1 MSNRKMAF
9 TILLVLLVQAS
20 APIIPVDAAS
30 GRAVPDFT
38 VDLTL
43 TVGGSIESGGL
54 TTAAPGDHTAKVVVS
69 NIGSTDAEVTVI
81 LAHKASI
88 ASTETQVISID
99 AGTIL
104 AGASDTILIDWFA
117 LEGAG
122 QTLFARIVAT
132 DVTVPSDIT
141 NEESQLDF
149 DVSKYHEGVVSDYN
163 IPDPLTGFTD
173 VRLNHDEHT
182 FSSTI
187 RNDGVMA
194 INADMDFVLTHL
206 PGGGEPTDPSS
217 PISYSSGTKILQPGS
232 LATSAVDDSL
242 SITFD
247 ATSLLGTWELSST
260 VTFTGAGY
268 TYESTPV
275 LTTIVFSDY
284 IISISAPVDR
294 STEPGATTSLSWYI
308 TNLGSDDDLT
318 ISLSSDEGW
327 HDDTQ
332 EGDIFTLLAGQ
343 STTIV
348 VPVTVPPTAA
358 NPALENVHLDL
369 TSSSTDPYTVRST
382 GHVMVGDTYE
392 ASVTAQN
399 AGPVTVTPGSTK
411 SILFTI
417 TNSGT
422 GTSAFS
428 LEAGLTAPAEGWVVS
443 PSAHETPVLTF
454 GSDFTIS
461 VQVTPPPISY
471 PLKLNERNGA
481 GDTIST
487 WLSATPISG
496 GLPAHDTTSLIVE
509 TIITVEPGL
518 ETDQI
523 ILDAQE
529 IIDAKGAGGI
539 DKVLSLEVEVRHNLG
554 NSIIEDVGAEIT
566 FSTPIFNGT
575 NILGVD
581 EAERW
586 GVAVTP
592 SSVAN
597 LQIDEIFQ
605 SWLLIDG
612 PSGELPLAGEL
623 LITVTAA
630 PILTPAQIAGGWNAS
645 SGTNSITVVIP
656 SITDGVLNSEDEPRC
671 VAQICDADVG
681 NLTNFTIGL
690 KNTGNDLTSYRLVI
704 EDGLP
709 DLWSATLVT
718 SDSSNPSSIIAD
730 LNPAIVQPGQ
740 PLGTDHISDFT
751 LKVTTDPQ
759 ADAETLQ
766 ELTIRVENRDTGE
779 ALSSLTL
786 QIRVE
791 ESVDYELHPTNHTID
806 LSPYETPLT
815 RVFINNTGNVPT
827 TYTVWLDNS
836 LQNDVNFAVESPTEV
851 IVGAGYNESIKI
863 RLTPDL
869 EASADELHLAT
880 LWVATANGMNL
891 SAVIVANITAD
902 HHLTIS
908 AQDSISVTPGVNETI
923 EVTFGNNGNLEET
936 LDVVAVIEGNWSA
949 SWEQD
954 QIVLP
959 IDSTLEIDLT
969 IVVPALGGD
978 HTLSNGDTHEVIIT
992 LYHAGNGNFLSN
1004 RSITLVVAPIFLVE
1018 VDNWPEEKLFHKW
1031 YEATW
1036 NITITNVGNKDVTVD
1051 LDFNVFKP
1059 GLVDEG
1065 TISLAWEVDT
1075 STPETLVL
1083 PMGQSVAL
1091 TFQVLGKESQP
1102 DIYLEGVLQLKMTPN
1117 DPDVTGST
1125 IQQTELKMSRLFPYQ
1140 DYPLQPSDTEG
1151 DLTQN
1156 MYVWSHIP
1164 EGLDTGEGVIY
1175 LIELCDAQR
1184 RLNLTQ
1190 LGLSEVDFAWG
1201 FGLEGEEEFDLNNDC
1216 TDGTHSPVTLP
1227 SRTSSELYSSNPLEM
1242 VIDTPNRPNILTNDG
1257 YDLTFRLYHPDEHND
1272 FTEYTEATFSFFFSA
1287 KALPGIADLK
1297 FPDGI
1302 LQEGQTSTITAILN
1316 NGGTSIAIA
1325 VSAELICDGVSVSDP
1340 VKEQNF
1346 LQAGDKIPL
1355 TWEIESDHLDWWM
1368 QASDVDCNVVL
1379 NSKSWNGNALD
1390 AKSYKLSGQVESWS
1404 PNVGV
1409 SFIATLVLIGAS
1421 IGLLRLVGQN
1431 DKFRLAAI
1439 YSGVLALG
1447 FAFHLQDMVWWGPGI
1462 LVIAALWVWTM
1473 TWKSSVEFQLIHED
1487 YQRARKGISTLYS
1500 DHSIALSDAKRQ
1512 LSIILAMPV
1521 LGMIAVILGVP
1532 PQINPNSSNMLSLVG
1547 YLVLVVGGVIF
1558 IIWNSNRMYGSLYGR
1573 LTEVEIQANRI
1584 ERDLGDPARLLTE
1597 LASDGLDLSAIIS
1610 QPRPNVAAAGD
1621 ASSSDVRDWDQEMDI
1636 LTDDNDSEDELEAEA
1651 DADAD
1656 AEVEVEAEAEGE
1668 AEGEGEAEAGSQDNI
1683 TGINIDE
1690 LFEDD
1695 LPDADETEVKTDD

>member
-43 TVGGSIESGGL
+43 SVGGSIESGGI
-54 TTAAPGDHTAKVVVS
+54 TTAAPGDHVAKVVVS
-69 NIGSTDAEVTVI
+69 NIGLSDADVTVT

-88 ASTETQVISID
+88 ASIETQVISID

-104 AGASDTILIDWFA
+104 AGTSDTILIDWAA

-132 DVTVPSDIT
+132 DVSVPSDIT

-149 DVSKYHEGVVSDYN
+149 DVSKYHEGVVLGYD
-163 IPDPLTGFTD
+163 IPAPLAGFTD
-173 VRLNHDEHT
+173 VRLTHDEHT
-182 FSSTI
+182 FESTI

-194 INADMDFVLTHL
+194 INAEMNFVLTHL

-217 PISYSSGTKILQPGS
+217 PISYSSGSKILQPGS

-247 ATSLLGTWELSST
+247 ATSMLGTWQLSST
-260 VTFTGAGY
+260 VTFIGASY

-318 ISLSSDEGW
+318 IGLSSDLGW

-332 EGDIFTLLAGQ
+332 EGGIFTLLAGD

-348 VPVTVPPTAA
+348 VPVTVPPTAV
-358 NPALENVHLDL
+358 NPTLENVHLDL
-369 TSSSTDPYTVRST
+369 TSVSTDPYTVRST

-392 ASVTAQN
+392 ASVTAQD
-399 AGPVTVTPGSTK
+399 AGPVAVTPGSTK

-509 TIITVEPGL
+509 TIITVDPGL
-518 ETDQI
+518 ETDKI

-539 DKVLSLEVEVRHNLG
+539 DEVLSLSVEVRHNLG

-575 NILGVD
+575 NLLGAD
-581 EAERW
+581 EAVRW

-592 SSVAN
+592 SSVSN
-597 LQIDEIFQ
+597 LQIDQIFQ

-623 LITVTAA
+623 VITVTAE
-630 PILTPAQIAGGWNAS
+630 PILTPAQIAEGWNAS

-656 SITDGVLNSEDEPRC
+656 SITDGILNSEEEPRC
-671 VAQICDADVG
+671 VANICDADVG

-718 SDSSNPSSIIAD
+718 SDLSNPSSIISD

-740 PLGTDHISDFT
+740 PLGDDHISDFT

-779 ALSSLTL
+779 ILSSLTL

-791 ESVDYELHPTNHTID
+791 ESVDFELHPTNHTID

-815 RVFINNTGNVPT
+815 RVFINNTGNVAT

-869 EASADELHLAT
+869 EASADELHMAT

-902 HHLTIS
+902 HHLAINV
-908 AQDSISVTPGVNETI
+908 QDSISVTPGVNETI
-923 EVTFGNNGNLEET
+923 EVTFANDGNLEET
-936 LDVVAVIEGNWSA
+936 LDVIAVIEGNWSA

-959 IDSTLEIDLT
+959 IDSTLEIDLI

-978 HTLSNGDTHEVIIT
+978 HTLSNGDTHDVTIS

-1004 RSITLVVAPIFLVE
+1004 RTITLVVAPIFLVE
-1018 VDNWPEEKLFHKW
+1018 VDNWPDEQLFHKW

-1036 NITITNVGNKDVTVD
+1036 NVTITNVGNKDVTVD
-1051 LDFNVFKP
+1051 LDFNVYKP
-1059 GLVDEG
+1059 GLVEEG
-1065 TISLAWEVDT
+1065 TISLAWEVDA
-1075 STPETLVL
+1075 STPDTLVL

-1091 TFQVLGKESQP
+1091 SFKVVGKESQP

-1125 IQQTELKMSRLFPYQ
+1125 IQETELKMSRLFPYQ
-1140 DYPLQPSDTEG
+1140 DYPLQPSDNDE
-1151 DLTQN
+1151 DLIQN

-1164 EGLDTGEGVIY
+1164 EGLDTGEDVIY
-1175 LIELCDAQR
+1175 LLELCDAQR

-1201 FGLEGEEEFDLNNDC
+1201 FGLDISGEEPFDLNNDC
-1216 TDGTHSPVTLP
+1216 SDGTHSLITLP
-1227 SRTSSELYSSNPLEM
+1227 GRSSSDLYSVKPLEM
-1242 VIDTPNRPNILTNDG
+1242 IIDTPNRPNILTNDG

-1272 FTEYTEATFSFFFSA
+1272 FTVYTEATFSFFFSA

-1297 FPDGI
+1297 FTDGI
-1302 LQEGQTSTITAILN
+1302 LQEGQSSTITAILN
-1316 NGGTSIAIA
+1316 NGGTSIALA
-1325 VSAELICDGVSVSDP
+1325 VSAELICDGVSVADP
-1340 VKEQNF
+1340 LKEQSF
-1346 LQAGDKIPL
+1346 LPAGEIIPL

-1368 QASDVDCNVVL
+1368 QASDVDCQVVL
-1379 NSKSWNGNALD
+1379 NSNSWDGNAID
-1390 AKSYKLSGQVESWS
+1390 AKTYKLSGQVESWS

-1447 FAFHLQDMVWWGPGI
+1447 FAFHLMELVWWGPGI
-1462 LVIAALWVWTM
+1462 LVVAALWVWTM

-1500 DHSIALSDAKRQ
+1500 DHSVALSDAKRQ

-1532 PQINPNSSNMLSLVG
+1532 PQIKSNSSNMLSLAG
-1547 YLVLVVGGVIF
+1547 YLVLVIGGVIF

-1621 ASSSDVRDWDQEMDI
+1621 ASSSDVSDWDQEMGV
-1636 LTDDNDSEDELEAEA
+1636 LTDAPDLEVELEAEPE
-1651 DADAD
+1651 
-1656 AEVEVEAEAEGE
+1656 AEVEDE
-1668 AEGEGEAEAGSQDNI
+1668 SQDNI
-1683 TGINIDE
+1683 TGINIDD
-1690 LFEDD
+1690 LFEDESS
-1695 LPDADETEVKTDD
+1695 DADESEVKADD

>member
-30 GRAVPDFT
+30 GRAVPNFT

-43 TVGGSIESGGL
+43 SVGGSIESGGI

-69 NIGSTDAEVTVI
+69 NIGLNDAEVTVT

-88 ASTETQVISID
+88 ASVETLVISID

-104 AGASDTILIDWFA
+104 AGTSDTILIDWA
-117 LEGAG
+117 ATEGDG

-132 DVTVPSDIT
+132 DVSVPSDIT

-149 DVSKYHEGVVSDYN
+149 DVSKYNEGTVSGYN
-163 IPDPLTGFTD
+163 IPDPPVGFAD
-173 VRLNHDEHT
+173 VRLNHDVHT
-182 FSSTI
+182 FESTI

-194 INADMDFVLTHL
+194 INAEMNFVLTNSA
-206 PGGGEPTDPSS
+206 DPLDTL
-217 PISYSSGTKILQPGS
+217 SYSSGVKILQPGS
-232 LATSAVDDSL
+232 LATPAVDDSL
-242 SITFD
+242 SISFD
-247 ATSLLGTWELSST
+247 ATTILGTWELSST
-260 VTFTGAGY
+260 VTFDSPAY
-268 TYESTPV
+268 DFESPPV

-284 IISISAPVDR
+284 IISITAPVDR

-318 ISLSSDEGW
+318 IGLTSDEDW

-332 EGDIFTLLAGQ
+332 DGDIFTLLAGE

-348 VPVTVPPTAA
+348 VPVTVPLTAA
-358 NPALENVHLDL
+358 NPAFENVHLDL
-369 TSSSTDPYTVRST
+369 TSVSTDPYTVRST
-382 GHVMVGDTYE
+382 GHVIVGDTYE
-392 ASVTAQN
+392 ASVTAQD
-399 AGPVTVTPGSTK
+399 AGPVAVTPGSTK

-443 PSAHETPVLTF
+443 PSAYETPVLPF
-454 GSDFTIS
+454 GTDFTIS

-481 GDTIST
+481 GDTLST

-496 GLPAHDTTSLIVE
+496 GLPAYDTTQLVVE

-518 ETDQI
+518 ETDKI

-554 NSIIEDVGAEIT
+554 NSIIDDVGAEIT

-575 NILGVD
+575 NLLGAD
-581 EAERW
+581 EAVRW

-592 SSVAN
+592 SSVSN
-597 LQIDEIFQ
+597 LQIDQIFQ

-630 PILTPAQIAGGWNAS
+630 PILTAAQIAEGWNAS

-656 SITDGVLNSEDEPRC
+656 SITDGIINSEEEPKC
-671 VAQICDADVG
+671 DADICDADVG
-681 NLTNFTIGL
+681 NLTNFTLGL
-690 KNTGNDLTSYRLVI
+690 ENTGNDLTSYRLVI
-704 EDGLP
+704 EDDLP

-718 SDSSNPSSIIAD
+718 SDLSNPSSIIAE
-730 LNPAIVQPGQ
+730 LNPAIVIPSE
-740 PLGTDHISDFT
+740 PLGDDHISNFI

-779 ALSSLTL
+779 ILSSLTL

-815 RVFINNTGNVPT
+815 RVFINNTGNVAT

-836 LQNDVNFAVESPTEV
+836 LQNDVNFVVESPTEV

-869 EASADELHLAT
+869 EASADELHMAT

-902 HHLTIS
+902 HHLAINV
-908 AQDSISVTPGVNETI
+908 QDSISVTPGVNETI
-923 EVTFGNNGNLEET
+923 AVTFGNDGNLEET

-969 IVVPALGGD
+969 IAVPALGGD
-978 HTLSNGDTHEVIIT
+978 HTLSNGDTHDVTIS

-1004 RSITLVVAPIFLVE
+1004 RTITLVVAPIFLVE
-1018 VDNWPEEKLFHKW
+1018 VDNWPDEKLFHKW
-1031 YEATW
+1031 YEAIW
-1036 NITITNVGNKDVTVD
+1036 NVTITNVGNKDVTVD
-1051 LDFNVFKP
+1051 LDFNVYKP
-1059 GLVDEG
+1059 GLIEEG
-1065 TISLAWEVDT
+1065 TISLAWEVDA
-1075 STPETLVL
+1075 STPDTLVL

-1091 TFQVLGKESQP
+1091 TFKVLGKESQP
-1102 DIYLEGVLQLKMTPN
+1102 DIYLEGVLQLKMTPV

-1125 IQQTELKMSRLFPYQ
+1125 IQQTELKMSRLFPNE
-1140 DYPLQPSDTEG
+1140 DYSLQPSDNNE

-1164 EGLDTGEGVIY
+1164 EGLDTGEGVTY
-1175 LIELCDAQR
+1175 QIELCDAQR

-1190 LGLSEVDFAWG
+1190 LGLSEEDFTWG
-1201 FGLEGEEEFDLNNDC
+1201 FGLDISGNTEPFDLNNDC
-1216 TDGTHSPVTLP
+1216 SDGTHSLITLP
-1227 SRTSSELYSSNPLEM
+1227 PRSSSELYSSNPLEM
-1242 VIDTPNRPNILTNDG
+1242 IIDTPNRPNILTNDG

-1272 FTEYTEATFSFFFSA
+1272 FTVYTEATFSFFFSA
-1287 KALPGIADLK
+1287 KALPGIGDLK
-1297 FPDGI
+1297 FSDGI
-1302 LQEGQTSTITAILN
+1302 LQEGQSSTITAILN
-1316 NGGTSIAIA
+1316 NGGTSIALA
-1325 VSAELICDGVSVSDP
+1325 VSAELICDGVSVADP
-1340 VKEQNF
+1340 LKEQNF
-1346 LQAGDKIPL
+1346 LPAGETILL
-1355 TWEIESDHLDWWM
+1355 TWEIESDHLDWWE
-1368 QASDVDCNVVL
+1368 QTSDVDCQVVL
-1379 NSKSWNGNALD
+1379 NSNSWDGKAID
-1390 AKSYKLSGQVESWS
+1390 AKTYKLSGQVNSWS

-1447 FAFHLQDMVWWGPGI
+1447 FAFHLQELVWWGPGI
-1462 LVIAALWVWTM
+1462 LLVAALWVWTM

-1500 DHSIALSDAKRQ
+1500 DHSVALSDAKRQ

-1532 PQINPNSSNMLSLVG
+1532 PQITPNSSNMLSLVG
-1547 YLVLVVGGVIF
+1547 YLVLVIGGVIF

-1621 ASSSDVRDWDQEMDI
+1621 ASSSDVSDWDQEIGI
-1636 LTDDNDSEDELEAEA
+1636 LTDAPDLEDEAEA
-1651 DADAD
+1651 EAED
-1656 AEVEVEAEAEGE
+1656 EVEVE
-1668 AEGEGEAEAGSQDNI
+1668 SQDNI
-1683 TGINIDE
+1683 TGINIDD
-1690 LFEDD
+1690 LFEDE
-1695 LPDADETEVKTDD
+1695 PSDADESEVKTGD